1 MKFQNSLFISF
12 TFNQITAHNYRV
24 IFFIKQYKMRWGPMK
39 RIIILLIFGFAI
51 SVSSCNS
58 HKNEDITNI
67 MDNSKETARDIIGKN
82 AFLYYK
88 NYNEATDFYERIMG
102 FKNVFE
108 FEGFAVIFQTTATTF
123 ITVVNDNGR
132 GMHTSDEPK
141 TIAIALITDQL
152 DAWYEYALLQGMDIR
167 NPPKPLGDSAHNG
180 FLVTDP
186 GGYILEFEYFAPHD
200 ENVRFMPL
208 LNASETIFSETEL
221 VTERPAGLGFKAS
234 IYWLYHKDAKAA
246 ADFYREVMG
255 FSMLVE
261 QPFSDIYTSSQ
272 TGYIGLVLD
281 GVGIHNATH
290 EKAVNVG
297 FMTNDA
303 QAWFDY
309 LKEQPTFKLRTE
321 ELFHEMDSAGNNLID
336 IVIGY
341 DPDNYFIEIDE
352 YLNLDTNNIIRQ
364 ELGMN

>member
-1 MKFQNSLFISF
+1 MKQIKYFMIFSL
-12 TFNQITAHNYRV
+12 AV
-24 IFFIKQYKMRWGPMK
+24 
-39 RIIILLIFGFAI
+39 

-67 MDNSKETARDIIGKN
+67 MDNSKEAVRDIIGNN

-88 NYNEATDFYERIMG
+88 NYDEATDFYERIMG
-102 FKNVFE
+102 FKSVFE
-108 FEGFAVIFQTTATTF
+108 FEGFAVIFQTTATSF

-167 NPPKPLGDSAHNG
+167 NPPKPLGDTPHNG

-186 GGYILEFEYFAPHD
+186 GGYILEFEHFAPHD

-221 VTERPAGLGFKAS
+221 VTERPEGLGFKAS
-234 IYWLYHKDAKAA
+234 IYWLYHKDAQAA
-246 ADFYREVMG
+246 ADFYRDVMG
-255 FSMLVE
+255 FEMLVK
-261 QPFSDIYTSSQ
+261 QPFSDIYSSSR

-309 LKEQPTFKLRTE
+309 LENQPSFELRTK
-321 ELFHEMDSAGNNLID
+321 ELFHEEDGNGNNLID

-352 YLNLDTNNIIRQ
+352 YLDFELNKDIRKA
-364 ELGMN
+364 LGMK